1 MKKQDNHKKP
11 RKLLDQVRDVMRLN
25 RNREESFPCILSNR
39 IRSYSGVQLEM
50 VKTIHERDLKYDKMN
65 SIFADL
71 FCSTA
76 IGASQYKDNLIG

>member
-11 RKLLDQVRDVMRLN
+11 RKFMDQVCDVMRLN
-25 RNREESFPCILSNR
+25 CNRECLPRILSKR
-39 IRSYSGVQLEM
+39 MRGYREFQLEL

-76 IGASQYKDNLIG
+76 IGTSQYKDNLIG